1 MNRVLSIAITALV
14 SCLVTSSSISQAQPL
29 TWIDSQDQALS
40 LATNQGKMILLLA
53 GRPGCANCDS
63 MHDTVCESVTPP
75 VKALIQEGYV
85 PWYCDIDNSNEWRTY
100 GADLTSFTLPMICII
115 NPTNAAVYVDRSF
128 NIQPAKTFYPRLLNQ
143 AGFQMTNAHINS
155 IFVSNGVARIEL
167 NQLTFGATN
176 YLERSFDIQ
185 PPAPWES
192 TTNFVSLSRTNIME
206 DPVDPGFERVFY
218 RIKSVP

>member
-1 MNRVLSIAITALV
+1 MTVLVFGLV
-14 SCLVTSSSISQAQPL
+14 ASFSISQAQPL

-53 GRPGCANCDS
+53 GRPGCDECDY

-85 PWYCDIDNSNEWRTY
+85 PWYCNMNNSSEWAPYAT
-100 GADLTSFTLPMICII
+100 DLTSFTLPMICII

-128 NIQPAKTFYPRLLNQ
+128 NIQLAKTFYPRLLNQ

-155 IFVSNGVARIEL
+155 ISVSNGVARIEVSNL
-167 NQLTFGATN
+167 IFGATN
-176 YLERSFDIQ
+176 DLERSVDPQLPGRWIS
-185 PPAPWES
+185 A
-192 TTNFVSLSRTNIME
+192 TNFVSLSRTNIME
-206 DPVDPGFERVFY
+206 DPVDPGFDRVFY